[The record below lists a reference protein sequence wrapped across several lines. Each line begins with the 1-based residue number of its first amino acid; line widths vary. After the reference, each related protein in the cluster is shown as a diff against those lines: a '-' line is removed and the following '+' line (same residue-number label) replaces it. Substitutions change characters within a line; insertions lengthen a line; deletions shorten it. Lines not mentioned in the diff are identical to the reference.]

1 MELATKL
8 LTDAVA
14 VSALDILLLPTKHA
28 IKLSILSVIIILFKA
43 N

>member
-14 VSALDILLLPTKHA
+14 VSALDIYFCRQKHV